1 MSTRLR
7 QCLYGVTFSFAMFA
21 FLGCNGDKSSS
32 SSTTGSK
39 TSSSETTDENAGPRE
54 TLEAYPDVPK
64 IKLMEEVAGIP
75 IPRVETE
82 GETLEIGGPITADV
96 GNPDAKSTSL
106 PVDGGRVVM
115 RVESEPKT
123 MNPITESSAVQTIMS
138 NPYLLEGLAYQDPES
153 FEYEAMIAKNWIVED
168 SIKLDPLYEGQER
181 FVSLEGEEPATDF
194 EFEYPKSKGEEK
206 PPSFTLITYGPER
219 KPVGETW
226 VGLFPVG
233 DIVGAPKNGY
243 HRWSDE
249 AGKLA
254 ISGIV
259 PGKYQVLTGYEI
271 IGSAEEAE
279 DSSLKVAALSP
290 KSELKDLMGDKEYL
304 ELTAEDYIDLQRGTV
319 YTYLLDD
326 RVVWSDGTPYTAQD
340 LVFAYNV
347 INNIFVDGDSI
358 RSYYESVIRCDA
370 LDDLTIQMQY
380 REQYFK
386 AFEFTSG
393 LPAYGPPLH
402 LFERFL
408 KEDGLELTMEQL
420 TEEEEK
426 SQKKVSVHG
435 AKFAEF
441 FNTDPRYNR
450 APLGTGPYIVD
461 EWIDN
466 DRLVLKRNPNYWNDE
481 YRGYLDEIV
490 FKFIPDD
497 NTAFLALKAGDIDFF
512 YRMTSEQ
519 AFETLDPKPDWF
531 KQKYIMSHWYIPS
544 FSYIGWNL
552 RNPMFAERETRL
564 ALAMLLDVE
573 DFLEKKL
580 YGQGVLVSGSAYY
593 FSPAYDRSVKPIA
606 FDPDTARDLLEEA
619 GWADTDG
626 DGILDRDGQKFEFT
640 LSISSGRVSTEI
652 MAGLL
657 QENCKAV
664 GISMQ
669 VDKLEWASFLEK
681 VLNREFDAVT
691 LGWMSPLESD
701 PYQIWHSSQAEQE
714 RSSNHVG
721 FENRQADELIEQV
734 RVTLDKDKRSAIFHS
749 LHRILDK
756 EQPYRFLYTGKAH
769 GAYNKRFR
777 GVKWYRIRP
786 GFDLTEWWV
795 PKELQ
800 QN

>member
-7 QCLYGVTFSFAMFA
+7 PCLYGISLTFAMLG
-21 FLGCNGDKSSS
+21 FLGCNGGDEPS
-32 SSTTGSK
+32 
-39 TSSSETTDENAGPRE
+39 TSSSGSTSSTRETNDENTGPRE

-64 IKLMEEVAGIP
+64 IELMEEVAGIP
-75 IPRVETE
+75 IPRVEAE
-82 GETLEIGGPITADV
+82 GETLEIGEPIPADV
-96 GNPDAKSTSL
+96 GNPDAKDSSE
-106 PVDGGRVVM
+106 PVDGGRIVM
-115 RVESEPKT
+115 RINSEPKT
-123 MNPITESSAVQTIMS
+123 MNPITESSAVQSIMS
-138 NPYLLEGLAYQDPES
+138 SPYLLQSLATQDPET
-153 FEYEAMIAKNWIVED
+153 FEFEPMMAKKWIAED
-168 SIKLDPLYEGQER
+168 SIKLDPLYEGKER
-181 FVSLEGEEPATDF
+181 FVSLEGEEPATDI
-194 EFEYPKSKGEEK
+194 ELDYPKTKGEEK
-206 PPSFTLITYGPER
+206 PAAFTLMTYDSER
-219 KPVGETW
+219 QPIGDTW

-243 HRWSDE
+243 HQWSDE
-249 AGKLA
+249 DGTLT

-259 PGKYQVLTGYEI
+259 PGKYHVRTGYEI

-279 DSSLKVAALSP
+279 DGALKVMAMSP
-290 KSELKDLMGDKEYL
+290 KSGLKEMTGDKEYL
-304 ELTAEDYIDLQRGTV
+304 ELSAEDYVDIQRGTV
-319 YTYLLDD
+319 YTYFLDE
-326 RVVWSDGTPYTAQD
+326 RVVWSDGTPYTSQD

-347 INNIFVDGDSI
+347 INNVYVDGDSI

-370 LDDLTIQMQY
+370 LDDLTVRMQY
-380 REQYFK
+380 REQYFQ
-386 AFEFTSG
+386 AFEFTAG
-393 LPAYGPPLH
+393 LPIYGPPLH
-402 LFERFL
+402 LFKRFF
-408 KEDGLELTMEQL
+408 KEDGLELTMEEL
-420 TEEEEK
+420 TEEEENA
-426 SQKKVSVHG
+426 QKKVSVHG

-450 APLGTGPYIVD
+450 TPLGTGPYVVD
-461 EWIDN
+461 EWLDN
-466 DRLVLKRNPNYWNDE
+466 DRLVLKRNPNYWTDK
-481 YRGYLDEIV
+481 YRGHLDEIV
-490 FKFIPDD
+490 FKFISED
-497 NTAFLALKAGDIDFF
+497 NASYLALKSGDIDFL

-519 AFETLDPKPDWF
+519 AFETLDPQPDWF
-531 KQKYIMSHWYIPS
+531 KNKYIMSHWYIPS

-552 RNPMFAERETRL
+552 RDPMFAERETRL
-564 ALAMLLDVE
+564 ALAMLLDVK

-593 FSPAYDRSVKPIA
+593 FAPAYDQDVKPIA

-640 LSISSGRVSTEI
+640 LLISSGRKSTEI
-652 MAGLL
+652 MAGLM
-657 QENCKAV
+657 QENCKSV
-664 GISMQ
+664 GISMK

-691 LGWMSPLESD
+691 LGWMSSLESD
-701 PYQIWHSSQAEQE
+701 PYQIWHSSQANEE

-721 FENRQADELIEQV
+721 FENDQADELIEQV
-734 RVTLDKDKRSAIFHS
+734 RVTLDKDKRSAIFKS

-756 EQPYRFLYTGKAH
+756 EQPYRFLYTGKDH
-769 GAYNKRFR
+769 GAYHKRFR